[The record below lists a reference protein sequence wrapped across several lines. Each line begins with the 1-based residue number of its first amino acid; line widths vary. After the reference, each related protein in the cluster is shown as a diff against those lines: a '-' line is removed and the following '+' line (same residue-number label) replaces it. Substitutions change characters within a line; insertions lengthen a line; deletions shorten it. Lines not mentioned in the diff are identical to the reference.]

1 MRWGDQVAAVHPI
14 AECGAVAYHQRRRA
28 FIMSY
33 LIPPWRSF
41 RTLDS
46 NSEAANASACCDF
59 SFATLEIACGHPGAE
74 SFALTERKHVDDWR
88 WAVCSATGRILCAG
102 DEPTQMGAKCVAE
115 EALRVEA
122 S

>member
-1 MRWGDQVAAVHPI
+1 
-14 AECGAVAYHQRRRA
+14 
-28 FIMSY
+28 MSY

-74 SFALTERKHVDDWR
+74 SFALTERKRSDDWR
-88 WAVCSATGRILCAG
+88 WAICSATGLVLRAG
-102 DEPTQMGAKCVAE
+102 RESTQTSAKCVAE
-115 EALRVEA
+115 AALRVM
-122 S
+122 SP